1 MTLPLLEYPSTSRN
15 YRVSSFEVPG
25 DYSPRIFSVDPDLSS
40 TDFDDLIQAAYRQI
54 FNEQHLTVSSR
65 LKALES
71 QLRDGQITVR
81 DFIRELLVSS
91 HFRVRNY
98 DTNNNYRFVQ
108 MCFQRVLGRD
118 VENDREKM
126 AWSIVL
132 ATEGLEGFATEL
144 VNSEEYVSTFG
155 LQTVPYQRR
164 RSIAQRAIGEI
175 SFEHMARYDANHLA
189 QLKALGNDFERQS
202 VGFISPNGGLPPES
216 ARKVGAVL
224 TYAGA
229 TLLSLGVLAT
239 FLSWIGLIKL

>member
-15 YRVSSFEVPG
+15 YRVSSFEVQG
-25 DYSPRIFSVDPDLSS
+25 DHSPRIFSVETDLSS
-40 TDFDDLIQAAYRQI
+40 TDFDSLIQAAYRQI
-54 FNEQHLTVSSR
+54 FNEQHFTASTR

-71 QLRDGQITVR
+71 QLRNGQITVR
-81 DFIRELLVSS
+81 DFIRELLVSA

-132 ATEGLEGFATEL
+132 ATQGLEGFANEL
-144 VNSEEYVSTFG
+144 VNSDEYLDNFG
-155 LQTVPYQRR
+155 FQTVPFQRR
-164 RSIAQRAIGEI
+164 RSIAQRAIGEV

-189 QLKALGNDFERQS
+189 QLKALGNDFS
-202 VGFISPNGGLPPES
+202 GGSGGFTVGGGLPPEG

-229 TLLSLGVLAT
+229 TLLGLGAT
-239 FLSWIGLIKL
+239 AVFLSWIGLIRI